1 MALMARSTQV
11 REELRKLNFLIPCA
25 GELCALMGPSGSG
38 KSTLLNVL
46 ARRGVSSGA
55 TIEGSVMVN
64 GSNPSLTSF
73 RKLTSYVEQGKFPW
87 PPYCSHF
94 T

>member
-1 MALMARSTQV
+1 MICT
-11 REELRKLNFLIPCA
+11 

-46 ARRGVSSGA
+46 ARRPVSSGA
-55 TIEGSVMVN
+55 TIEGSVLVN

-73 RKLTSYVEQGKFPW
+73 RKLSSYVEQGNWHLLP
-87 PPYCSHF
+87 SQN
-94 T
+94 